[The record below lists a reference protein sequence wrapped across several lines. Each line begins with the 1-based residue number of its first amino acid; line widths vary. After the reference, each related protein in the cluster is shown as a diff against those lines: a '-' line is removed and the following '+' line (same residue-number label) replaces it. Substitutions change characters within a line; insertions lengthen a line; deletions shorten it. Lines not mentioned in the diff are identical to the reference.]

1 MMTNVV
7 LVGVELPRVNDFAES
22 MVELHGLAEAADLN
36 VTHVLTQKRE
46 RVHAGTYLG
55 KGKLAELQGY
65 LEGTE
70 SEAIIVNDE
79 LTPSQIKNLEA
90 VLECEIMDRTMLI
103 LAIFAER
110 AQTREAKLQV
120 EVARLQYLMPRLAG
134 MGISMSRQ
142 GGGSSGLAN
151 RGAGETKLELDRR
164 TISDKI
170 NQYQRE
176 LKVVANERDNQRRSR
191 QKKGLRVAAL
201 VGYTNAGKSSIMNT
215 LVSSYHPQTTEKQV
229 LEKDMLFA
237 TLDTSV
243 RRIHPK
249 YHQPFLL
256 TDTVGFVDKLPTQ
269 LVKAF
274 RSTLEEVVQAD
285 VLIHVIDASSPDS
298 EKRQR
303 VTEETLKAIGAEDK
317 PMIYVWNKADLVPEV
332 SQIMPKNHLW
342 VSTYTGKGISELMS
356 AIEAE
361 LFADEEQHVWLV
373 PYDRGDVV
381 ALMNEEARIIE
392 LEYVEEG
399 TQITAI
405 TPQHFIRNYGE
416 FIVK

>member
-1 MMTNVV
+1 MTNVI

-22 MVELHGLAEAADLN
+22 MVELEGLAEAAGLT
-36 VTHVLTQKRE
+36 VGHVLTQKRE
-46 RVHAGTYLG
+46 RVHAGTYIG
-55 KGKLAELQGY
+55 KGKLVELEGY
-65 LEGTE
+65 LAEAQ
-70 SEAIIVNDE
+70 SETLVFNDE

-90 VLECEIMDRTMLI
+90 ALEVEIIDRTMLI
-103 LAIFAER
+103 LAIFADR

-176 LKVVANERDNQRRSR
+176 LKIVANERDNQRRSR

-201 VGYTNAGKSSIMNT
+201 VGYTNAGKSSILNT
-215 LVSSYHPQTTEKQV
+215 LVSAYHPQADDKHV

-237 TLDTSV
+237 TLETSV

-274 RSTLEEVVQAD
+274 RSTLEEVIQAD
-285 VLIHVIDASSPDS
+285 VLIHVIDAASPDAD
-298 EKRQR
+298 KRQR
-303 VTEETLKAIGAEDK
+303 VTEATLKAIGAEDK

-332 SQIMPKNHLW
+332 SQIMPPNHVW
-342 VSTYTGKGISELMS
+342 VSTHTGLGLPVLME
-356 AIEAE
+356 AIEAD
-361 LFADEEQHVWLV
+361 LFADEEEHTWLI

-381 ALMNEEARIIE
+381 AQMNEEARIIK

-405 TPQHFIRNYGE
+405 TPQHFIRTHGK
-416 FIVK
+416 FITE

>member
-1 MMTNVV
+1 MTNVV
-7 LVGVELPRVNDFAES
+7 LVGVELPRVNDFTES
-22 MVELHGLAEAADLN
+22 MVELAGLAEAAGLT
-36 VTHVLTQKRE
+36 VGHVLTQKRE
-46 RVHAGTYLG
+46 RVHAGTYIG
-55 KGKLAELQGY
+55 KGKLAELEGY
-65 LEGTE
+65 LAAAE
-70 SEAIIVNDE
+70 SETLVFNDE

-90 VLECEIMDRTMLI
+90 ALEVEIIDRTMLI
-103 LAIFAER
+103 LAIFADR

-176 LKVVANERDNQRRSR
+176 LKIVANERDNQRRSR

-201 VGYTNAGKSSIMNT
+201 VGYTNAGKSSILNT
-215 LVSSYHPQTTEKQV
+215 LVSAYHPQTDEKHV

-237 TLDTSV
+237 TLETSV

-274 RSTLEEVVQAD
+274 RSTLEEVIQAD
-285 VLIHVIDASSPDS
+285 VLIHVIDAASPDAD
-298 EKRQR
+298 KRQR

-317 PMIYVWNKADLVPEV
+317 PMIYVWNKADLVPNV
-332 SQIMPKNHLW
+332 SQIMPENHLW
-342 VSTYTGKGISELMS
+342 VSTRTGLGLPDLMA

-361 LFADEEQHVWLV
+361 LFADEEEHTWLI

-381 ALMNEEARIIE
+381 AQMNEEARIIK

-405 TPQHFIRNYGE
+405 TPQHFIRAHSE
-416 FIVK
+416 FITK

>member
-1 MMTNVV
+1 MTNVV

-356 AIEAE
+356 AVEAE

-373 PYDRGDVV
+373 PYDRSDVV

>member
-1 MMTNVV
+1 MTNVV

-22 MVELHGLAEAADLN
+22 MIELHGLAEAADLN

-356 AIEAE
+356 AVEAE
-361 LFADEEQHVWLV
+361 LFADEEQHVWLI

>member
-1 MMTNVV
+1 MTNVV

-22 MVELHGLAEAADLN
+22 MIELHGLAEAADLN

-164 TISDKI
+164 TISD
-170 NQYQRE
+170 
-176 LKVVANERDNQRRSR
+176 
-191 QKKGLRVAAL
+191 
-201 VGYTNAGKSSIMNT
+201 
-215 LVSSYHPQTTEKQV
+215 
-229 LEKDMLFA
+229 
-237 TLDTSV
+237 
-243 RRIHPK
+243 
-249 YHQPFLL
+249 
-256 TDTVGFVDKLPTQ
+256 
-269 LVKAF
+269 
-274 RSTLEEVVQAD
+274 
-285 VLIHVIDASSPDS
+285 
-298 EKRQR
+298 
-303 VTEETLKAIGAEDK
+303 
-317 PMIYVWNKADLVPEV
+317 
-332 SQIMPKNHLW
+332 
-342 VSTYTGKGISELMS
+342 
-356 AIEAE
+356 
-361 LFADEEQHVWLV
+361 
-373 PYDRGDVV
+373 
-381 ALMNEEARIIE
+381 
-392 LEYVEEG
+392 
-399 TQITAI
+399 
-405 TPQHFIRNYGE
+405 
-416 FIVK
+416 

>member
-356 AIEAE
+356 AVEAE

-373 PYDRGDVV
+373 PYDRSDVV